1 MHGAFFPPRGLG
13 PTRVKA
19 AAVPAPLR
27 AAAAALAGGQAL
39 SQVLPQTQAN
49 LAGKETASLSFER
62 GEKILPP
69 KNHIFKGVVPGA
81 AGPPAPSYLH
91 EGGNSV

>member
-1 MHGAFFPPRGLG
+1 MHGAFFPPGGLG

-27 AAAAALAGGQAL
+27 AAAALAGGQAL

-49 LAGKETASLSFER
+49 LAGKEPASLSFER
-62 GEKILPP
+62 GEKIVPP
-69 KNHIFKGVVPGA
+69 KPHIFKGVVPGA

-91 EGGNSV
+91 EAGNSG